1 MEFTCL
7 VVMQLYLS
15 FWGLAAVTAWGNH
28 CSEASLE
35 DRAASKGVRP
45 GSASRSPNSIP
56 GMNTMVSQKVI
67 PGRSCGAAQAKPVK
81 TRLYTAM
88 VILAITCERM
98 PHIRTVTD
106 LHKAVQEQAR
116 DNFNSADA
124 GLNDSDVAGWAVVAR
139 AGGRWHELSVNE
151 TWGRQALPAPSGK
164 RCFFLHVGAL
174 ADAFDGCGQHLVI
187 PITDDTSD
195 WRAAALQRVRAAH
208 PSLMPLLM
216 RLRCTLNGKELGA
229 VCRSDDLADATLRW
243 GVPGLLGG
251 APKAQDD
258 VRLQDVDTM
267 HKDDLMSYA
276 KNILDVEIRQTDSD
290 GTKTKK
296 SGR

>member
-1 MEFTCL
+1 MTLGADDVSSTSGAERSGAQALPGTATLTLSTLAHTGVVGGAVLRYIMEFTCL

-15 FWGLAAVTAWGNH
+15 FWELAAVTAWGNH
-28 CSEASLE
+28 CSEASRE

-45 GSASRSPNSIP
+45 GSDSRFPNNIP
-56 GMNTMVSQKVI
+56 DMNTMVSQKVI

-81 TRLYTAM
+81 TKLYTAM
-88 VILAITCERM
+88 VILWITCEKM

-164 RCFFLHVGAL
+164 RCFSCMWAL
-174 ADAFDGCGQHLVI
+174 WPMQ
-187 PITDDTSD
+187 SM
-195 WRAAALQRVRAAH
+195 AAG
-208 PSLMPLLM
+208 S
-216 RLRCTLNGKELGA
+216 
-229 VCRSDDLADATLRW
+229 
-243 GVPGLLGG
+243 
-251 APKAQDD
+251 
-258 VRLQDVDTM
+258 
-267 HKDDLMSYA
+267 
-276 KNILDVEIRQTDSD
+276 IL
-290 GTKTKK
+290 
-296 SGR
+296 